1 MKPSDLK
8 LRVGDL
14 RQFASVRRITLDERL
29 RRRIEAPIGGSTLR
43 IIDPVENLAPVPTPP
58 ASLYYCTSDR
68 RAGGLSGPEPIL
80 EPGGSRRY
88 TLQVTVADG

>member
-14 RQFASVRRITLDERL
+14 RQLASVRRITLDERL
-29 RRRIEAPIGGSTLR
+29 RRCIEAPIGGSTLR
-43 IIDPVENLAPVPTPP
+43 IIDTVENLTPQ
-58 ASLYYCTSDR
+58 ASLYHFNSDR

-88 TLQVTVADG
+88 TLQVTVAGG